1 MELCCG
7 KLQHMVSYIAMCV
20 TKCLWWVYITGKS
33 PYEDVPIADML
44 QHLEEGHRLSFPNGC
59 SDAW

>member
-1 MELCCG
+1 
-7 KLQHMVSYIAMCV
+7 MVCIWLGGYVCV
-20 TKCLWWVYITGKS
+20 TKCIMDGFTGKS

-59 SDAW
+59 SDDW